1 MHVMDLEKC
10 LTHQLS
16 IHGICCGP
24 HKQKTKKNSFQMCF
38 TEEKLM
44 DNLFK
49 EVCGMF
55 RDPKRNVRHS

>member
-1 MHVMDLEKC
+1 MDLEKC

-55 RDPKRNVRHS
+55 RDPKRM

>member
-1 MHVMDLEKC
+1 
-10 LTHQLS
+10 
-16 IHGICCGP
+16 
-24 HKQKTKKNSFQMCF
+24 MCF

-55 RDPKRNVRHS
+55 RDPTRNVRHSWTINSRESLLHLSLKGKERN